1 MGMRQR
7 DTLELETACALRWRC
22 RLKHNDLP
30 IATRES
36 GDLSETL
43 PHVAQMLCGSWGNSR
58 GSLASSQSSYFSLL
72 RVYGRGGGVAR
83 GLGVG
88 ADLGVGVGLAVDVA
102 VAVAV
107 AVGVPVGVAVAV
119 AVAVG
124 VALGEP
130 VGVGVGV
137 PQLCRM

>member
-43 PHVAQMLCGSWGNSR
+43 PHVAQMLCGYVGE
-58 GSLASSQSSYFSLL
+58 LARVTREFSIQLL
-72 RVYGRGGGVAR
+72 FAT
-83 GLGVG
+83 
-88 ADLGVGVGLAVDVA
+88 
-102 VAVAV
+102 
-107 AVGVPVGVAVAV
+107 
-119 AVAVG
+119 
-124 VALGEP
+124 
-130 VGVGVGV
+130 
-137 PQLCRM
+137 

>member
-1 MGMRQR
+1 MS
-7 DTLELETACALRWRC
+7 RWRC
-22 RLKHNDLP
+22 RVKHNDLP

-36 GDLSETL
+36 GDLSEAL
-43 PHVAQMLCGSWGNSR
+43 PHVAQMLCGYWG
-58 GSLASSQSSYFSLL
+58 GTQSSYCSLL

-107 AVGVPVGVAVAV
+107 AVGVPVGVVVAV

-124 VALGEP
+124 VALGLP